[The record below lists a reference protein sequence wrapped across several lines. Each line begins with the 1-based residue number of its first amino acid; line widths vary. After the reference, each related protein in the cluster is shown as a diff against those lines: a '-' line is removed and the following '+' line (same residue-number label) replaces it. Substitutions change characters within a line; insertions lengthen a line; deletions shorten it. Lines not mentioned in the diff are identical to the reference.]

1 MKGEELPGFQED
13 GEYSERA
20 FESWLREQAIL
31 PTQVTPSRI
40 HNEVHTT
47 HRSPFSCDRGL
58 LSCKRSNVL
67 KSLWEDLSAVEGLD
81 RHALEWW
88 NMTCRMSRLQPNQC
102 LNQTPQRPHP
112 LLLRYVNFAASNWVP
127 CPLTQPSVCARLRS
141 SSQCFSLLC
150 SSPQVQAA
158 CCAVNYAMH

>member
-47 HRSPFSCDRGL
+47 HRSTRSPVTEGFLAARG
-58 LSCKRSNVL
+58 
-67 KSLWEDLSAVEGLD
+67 A
-81 RHALEWW
+81 
-88 NMTCRMSRLQPNQC
+88 MS
-102 LNQTPQRPHP
+102 
-112 LLLRYVNFAASNWVP
+112 
-127 CPLTQPSVCARLRS
+127 
-141 SSQCFSLLC
+141 
-150 SSPQVQAA
+150 
-158 CCAVNYAMH
+158 